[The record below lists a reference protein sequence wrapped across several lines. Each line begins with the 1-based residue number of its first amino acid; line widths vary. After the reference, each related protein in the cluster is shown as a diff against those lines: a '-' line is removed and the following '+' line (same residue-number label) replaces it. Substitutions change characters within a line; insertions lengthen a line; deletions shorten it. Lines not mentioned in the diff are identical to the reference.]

1 MPLLHLTQILCSA
14 LAALAC
20 TPEPQEPAAR
30 SGKEIYLGTCAV
42 CHGDTGDGNGLVKF
56 DRPARSFQ
64 QGGFSF
70 GNTPEAL
77 FRTVSSGIGGTPMP
91 GFAAVLNEKE
101 RRLVVE
107 YVIAL
112 GPEQPPAAGNASIL
126 NVGSKPVVV
135 RGQLA
140 PLKSGASELPRGLMI
155 GTTDGLSWQY
165 QADDVRLLAVRQ
177 GAFLDRKDWGG
188 RGGGPL
194 QPLGKLMHLLQDGEP
209 GPSFML
215 QASLDTGA
223 AKKTGSAKDTGADNG
238 ANSAIQARR
247 ALYSKL
253 TSTLVTGQR
262 AEVRYAL
269 MKDAVFTKQAAL
281 MDSSVAPQ
289 STQPGTA
296 VANVREW
303 GEAFSHPSAAGF
315 RRHFEVEGVAGKR
328 PDLLIALDIPK
339 ELNGPSELVS
349 NRGQTWVW
357 FPWQGRAIA
366 YGFQIEG
373 IPFAM
378 MLEGEDSRL
387 LLPAGNGVLKVH
399 MTTLLLPDA
408 KAETWS
414 KLQEEIY

>member
-1 MPLLHLTQILCSA
+1 MPPLHLTQILCSA

-20 TPEPQEPAAR
+20 TPEPQEPAARSGQEPAAR

-70 GNTPEAL
+70 GNTQEAL
-77 FRTVSSGIGGTPMP
+77 FRTISSGIGGTPMP
-91 GFAAVLNEKE
+91 GFAAVLSEKE

-140 PLKSGASELPRGLMI
+140 ALKSGASELPRGLMI

-194 QPLGKLMHLLQDGEP
+194 QPLGKLMHVLQDGKP

-215 QASLDTGA
+215 QAGESDSA
-223 AKKTGSAKDTGADNG
+223 DDADSAKT
-238 ANSAIQARR
+238 ARQ

-253 TSTLVTGQR
+253 ASTRVAGQR
-262 AEVRYAL
+262 AEVRYTL
-269 MKDAVFTKQAAL
+269 LKDAVFTKQAAL
-281 MDSSVAPQ
+281 MESSLAPQ
-289 STQPGTA
+289 STKPGTA
-296 VANVREW
+296 VAKVMEW
-303 GEAFSHPSAAGF
+303 CEAFSYPSAAGF
-315 RRHFEVEGVAGKR
+315 RRHFEVEGVDGNR
-328 PDLLIALDIPK
+328 PELLITLDMPK
-339 ELNGPSELVS
+339 DLGGPSELVS
-349 NRGQTWVW
+349 NHGQTWVW

-387 LLPAGNGVLKVH
+387 LLPAGSGVLKVH

-408 KAETWS
+408 KAETWT